1 MRDVGIKT
9 QTLLIQFLLLH
20 MILFF
25 QIVQNFHIKL
35 LLVSIKNEEQDGS
48 TQQYIAAFRPPGKP
62 QRRNNMDIQSCNL
75 IRPFLVLD
83 TGFYHE
89 MIITGRHITEGYAIG
104 VCHRIPCI
112 FQSFQHIGILHLV
125 DQCIV
130 PYIKSNIKAILHI
143 LQPHFRLTVNTDH
156 FFIVSHITQRSKYL
170 HFRDNSR
177 RRLTL
182 CQNKIRIEVAKS
194 IDGTEI
200 NLSILILSYTATH
213 KISHRH
219 IIPMVI
225 VIENI
230 LIPQQTTDSLIGA
243 HPDIMIRIF
252 RYSTYMCIG

>member
-48 TQQYIAAFRPPGKP
+48 TQQHIAAFRPPGKP

-112 FQSFQHIGILHLV
+112 FQSFQHIGIFHLV
-125 DQCIV
+125 DQGIVLDVEPDTETILCIFQ
-130 PYIKSNIKAILHI
+130 LHV
-143 LQPHFRLTVNTDH
+143 L
-156 FFIVSHITQRSKYL
+156 
-170 HFRDNSR
+170 
-177 RRLTL
+177 
-182 CQNKIRIEVAKS
+182 
-194 IDGTEI
+194 
-200 NLSILILSYTATH
+200 LS
-213 KISHRH
+213 
-219 IIPMVI
+219 V
-225 VIENI
+225 
-230 LIPQQTTDSLIGA
+230 
-243 HPDIMIRIF
+243 
-252 RYSTYMCIG
+252 